1 MAIDIEA
8 KLRAF
13 QKYSFHTV
21 TVQWDSG
28 ISSSENEEQIK
39 IRGQDTRS
47 PLNSEINDYSWHAK
61 KILLPKLVKQMS
73 VIRVSTWGVDPS

>member
-1 MAIDIEA
+1 MAIGIEA

-28 ISSSENEEQIK
+28 VFSSGHFEKLK
-39 IRGQDTRS
+39 IWGHDTCS
-47 PLNSEINDYSWHAK
+47 PLNREINVQLTCQEDFTS
-61 KILLPKLVKQMS
+61 
-73 VIRVSTWGVDPS
+73 